1 MNVLV
6 LNFVYRPIAVM
17 SWQDAVT
24 NVYSGR
30 AEIIE
35 HYPDRTIKSASQEWP
50 MPCVVRFLR
59 KKTSRWFKCE
69 PRFTR
74 KNVWIR
80 DRGRC
85 QYCGK
90 SIMIQQ
96 FTLDHVMPRSRGG
109 KTDWGN
115 IVAACDSCN
124 QKTKALTPVYA
135 DMNRLTTPEAP
146 QVLPL
151 FNDSN
156 DPNRLRAIPE
166 VWKAYLAS

>member
-80 DRGRC
+80 DRGAC
-85 QYCGK
+85 QYCGRTVLLR
-90 SIMIQQ
+90 Q

-109 KTDWGN
+109 KTEWGN
-115 IVAACDSCN
+115 IVAACDPCN
-124 QKTKALTPVYA
+124 QKKEARTPQ
-135 DMNRLTTPEAP
+135 EAQMHLRKP
-146 QVLPL
+146 PLAPKVLPVV
-151 FNDSN
+151 NESN
-156 DPNRLRAIPE
+156 DPALSHVMPDQWR
-166 VWKAYLAS
+166 AYLD